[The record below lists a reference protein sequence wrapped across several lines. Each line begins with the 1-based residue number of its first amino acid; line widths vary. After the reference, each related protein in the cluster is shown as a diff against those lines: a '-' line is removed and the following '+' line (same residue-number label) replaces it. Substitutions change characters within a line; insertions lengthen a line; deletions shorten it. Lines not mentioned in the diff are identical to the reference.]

1 MNRRETTLAL
11 LALGAAPL
19 AAKAQP
25 RLPRIGYL
33 LLPSLSDVPSRER
46 QAFLDGLRVSGYLPG
61 KTVEIIY
68 SSAENEIDFLQAS
81 CEDLVK
87 KQVDVIVTSG
97 ADALAAAYRTTRA
110 VPIVMLAVGDPVAMG
125 MVRSLSRPGGN
136 ITGVSFLSSD
146 LAGKRIQLARD
157 VIPAAK
163 RISMLWFSQNPSA
176 RLEASVA
183 IDVARRL
190 RFDVDDLPADSGDA
204 LTARL
209 KSLETHKPDILYVIF
224 EGTLIVAHRS
234 VIADFGLRQ
243 RIPVIS
249 GWSAI
254 TEAGGLFSYAP
265 DLPGIYYRAA
275 YYVDQILKGT
285 KPGELPVELPT
296 KIEFVVNLKTAKAL
310 GIKIPQS
317 ILLRADRVIE

>member
-1 MNRRETTLAL
+1 MNRRGL
-11 LALGAAPL
+11 LLTALGL
-19 AAKAQP
+19 AATGVRAQP

-46 QAFLDGLRVSGYLPG
+46 QAFLDGLRASGYVPG

-68 SSAENEIDFLQAS
+68 GSAENEIDFLQAV
-81 CEDLVK
+81 CLDLVG

-97 ADALAAAYRTTRA
+97 ADAIAAAYRTTRV

-125 MVRSLSRPGGN
+125 VVRSLSRPGGN
-136 ITGVSFLSSD
+136 VTGISFLSSD
-146 LAGKRIQLARD
+146 LAGKRIQFARD
-157 VIPAAK
+157 LIPTAK
-163 RISMLWFSQNPSA
+163 RIAVLWNSQNPSA
-176 RLEASVA
+176 RLEAGVA

-190 RFDVDDLPADSGDA
+190 GFAVEDLPADSASA

-209 KSLETHKPDILYVIF
+209 KSIEAHRPDILYVIF
-224 EGTLIVAHRS
+224 EGALLVAHRS
-234 VIADFGLRQ
+234 VIAEFGLRQ

-265 DLPGIYYRAA
+265 DLPGIYHRAA
-275 YYVDQILKGT
+275 YYVDRILKGM

-296 KIEFVVNLKTAKAL
+296 KIELVLNLKTAKAL
-310 GIKIPQS
+310 GVRVPGVL
-317 ILLRADRVIE
+317 LLRADRVIE